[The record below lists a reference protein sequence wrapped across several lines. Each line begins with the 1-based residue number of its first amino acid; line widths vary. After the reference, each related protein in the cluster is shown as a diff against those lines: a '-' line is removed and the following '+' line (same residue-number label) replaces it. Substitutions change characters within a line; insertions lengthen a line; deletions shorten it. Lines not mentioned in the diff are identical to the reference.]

1 MCSPR
6 GKSPHQNLKERKDP
20 KERHKLTDVA
30 VVIVSQHN
38 LTAEVD
44 LC

>member
-1 MCSPR
+1 MCSPP

-20 KERHKLTDVA
+20 KEGNKLKDMA

-38 LTAEVD
+38 FTAEDD